1 MIIFIKIDS
10 AKSSVTG
17 LVVMASFPNSIM
29 VRRLLCGEHSLED
42 WRVGSLTVPTPR
54 AVRANEIDSRRCSA
68 ERPAGVLRA

>member
-17 LVVMASFPNSIM
+17 MVVIASPPNSIM

-42 WRVGSLTVPTPR
+42 WHVGEPDR
-54 AVRANEIDSRRCSA
+54 AG
-68 ERPAGVLRA
+68 P